1 MRYGQTAEIIC
12 ALILV
17 PSYFGW
23 IAAQFVALATIL
35 SQMYGGSIPMWIVI
49 VAIVGSGYSLM
60 GGMWSITITD
70 ALQLLLIIVGLLIL
84 GYEILMSVGQGRP
97 ARA

>member
-1 MRYGQTAEIIC
+1 
-12 ALILV
+12 
-17 PSYFGW
+17 
-23 IAAQFVALATIL
+23 
-35 SQMYGGSIPMWIVI
+35 MWIVI